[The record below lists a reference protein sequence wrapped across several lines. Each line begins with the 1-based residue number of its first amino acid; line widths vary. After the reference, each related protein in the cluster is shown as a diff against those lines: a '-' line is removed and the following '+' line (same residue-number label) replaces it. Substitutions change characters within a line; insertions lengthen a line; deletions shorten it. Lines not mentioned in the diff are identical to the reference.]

1 MADAPRAGVVK
12 DIGSTLL
19 ETLALLLF
27 AAGLTGG
34 LWPVVGW
41 LALCVGALVVGV
53 AAWLVGRPV
62 KLDEPRE

>member
-1 MADAPRAGVVK
+1 MPDTPRADPVK

-34 LWPVVGW
+34 LWQVVGW
-41 LALCVGALVVGV
+41 LSLCVGALVVGV
-53 AAWLVGRPV
+53 AAWLVGRPA
-62 KLDEPRE
+62 KLDKPRE

>member
-1 MADAPRAGVVK
+1 MADAPRADSVK

-53 AAWLVGRPV
+53 AAWLVGRPA